1 MHIHWGKTLDAF
13 ENQHRSSLNMC
24 IYTQLL
30 IFALWSFLR
39 PVFKLEQSNLVQLED
54 LTNLLTVISMGKDL
68 SYVAQYL
75 ITRVLKQ
82 GYCFGVIEIPYINSA
97 QTCSVTEMNLIHVD
111 HKDMGTMKY

>member
-1 MHIHWGKTLDAF
+1 MVIPEASFQAGAIEFGSVRGLDK
-13 ENQHRSSLNMC
+13 
-24 IYTQLL
+24 L
-30 IFALWSFLR
+30 II
-39 PVFKLEQSNLVQLED
+39 
-54 LTNLLTVISMGKDL
+54 TVISMGKDL

-111 HKDMGTMKY
+111 HKDMGTMKILV